1 MLTTF
6 YLTKNDHRWVSFIF
20 LKTIKPAG
28 ARCTREQEVD
38 LENPRTRP
46 ELDVRL
52 LDEDLQ
58 LLEALVLRHALLR
71 DGHEVPVEL
80 VLMLGDDAVAR
91 LVPKDTNK

>member
-1 MLTTF
+1 MT
-6 YLTKNDHRWVSFIF
+6 
-20 LKTIKPAG
+20 G
-28 ARCTREQEVD
+28 AASAALAARGNQKGY
-38 LENPRTRP
+38 LENLGARP

-80 VLMLGDDAVAR
+80 VLMLGDDAVAG
-91 LVPKDTNK
+91 LVPKDTI